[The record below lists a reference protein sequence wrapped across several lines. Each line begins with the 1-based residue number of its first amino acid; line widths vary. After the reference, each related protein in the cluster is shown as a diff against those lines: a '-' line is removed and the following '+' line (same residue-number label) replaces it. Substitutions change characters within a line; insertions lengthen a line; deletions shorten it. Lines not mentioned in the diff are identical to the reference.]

1 MLKDVDEL
9 LLEELAALAG
19 AAGLPDPPQLAARAL
34 ARRRLALRLGHG
46 LSLSLG
52 LSRFLCLLL
61 LLLATSALPAT
72 LFTALST
79 STLSSTT
86 AAAAAFATAAA
97 AFLLGFAPGT
107 VLGYNALHEPN
118 RPVDAPKSDRRHH
131 IRERSLL

>member
-72 LFTALST
+72 L
-79 STLSSTT
+79 SSAT

>member
-19 AAGLPDPPQLAARAL
+19 AAGFPDPPQLAARAL

-79 STLSSTT
+79 STLSST
-86 AAAAAFATAAA
+86 AAA